1 VIITSVFYRDKI
13 KLSRIR
19 DLWFLK
25 KYFCT
30 SFFKLGKGVMR
41 KKEKAPLFSERT
53 FSGYS

>member
-1 VIITSVFYRDKI
+1 MTSVFYRDKI